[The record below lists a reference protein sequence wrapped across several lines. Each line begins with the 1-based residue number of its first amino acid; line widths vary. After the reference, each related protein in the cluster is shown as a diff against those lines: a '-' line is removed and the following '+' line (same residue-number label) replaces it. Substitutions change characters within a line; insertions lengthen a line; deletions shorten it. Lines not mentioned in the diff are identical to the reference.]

1 MQVETAAAL
10 RPVRHTRHARSCHAK
25 VLEDSVSI
33 DTVLASSDG
42 SIVDGITL
50 HSEYRLD
57 GRRLSIIE
65 TLKSV
70 AFDNAIYFRPPPGV
84 HDLLCESDCEWD
96 AVGGTLIFR
105 PQGIDARIRI
115 HFEL

>member
-1 MQVETAAAL
+1 M
-10 RPVRHTRHARSCHAK
+10 PGWRHQWRGCYRVSCHAK
-25 VLEDSVSI
+25 ELEDSVSI

-70 AFDNAIYFRPPPGV
+70 AFNNAIYFRPPPGV
-84 HDLLCESDCEWD
+84 HDLLCEPDCEWD
-96 AVGGTLIFR
+96 TVAGTLIFR
-105 PQGIDARIRI
+105 PQGGDASIRI
-115 HFEL
+115 QFEL